1 MLENFKGSKTEQN
14 LINAFAGEAQTR
26 NKYTYYSKIAK
37 KEGYEKIS
45 EIFSITAENELE
57 HAKLFFNHIKN
68 LPIGHVDGFYS
79 FEMGT
84 TEENLAYAIAGETQ
98 EYNVLYLD
106 GEMTAKEEGFEQI
119 ANTFRNIRTIEEH
132 HAKRY
137 KELLTN
143 LEKGTLF
150 DKEEETL
157 WICRKCGYIYRGKSA
172 PEHCPNCFHPKGYFE
187 ILCEKY

>member
-1 MLENFKGSKTEQN
+1 MLENFRGSKTEQN

-26 NKYTYYSKIAK
+26 NKYTYYSKIEK

>member
-1 MLENFKGSKTEQN
+1 MLENFRGSKTEQN

-68 LPIGHVDGFYS
+68 LPVGHVDGFYS
-79 FEMGT
+79 FEIGT